1 MLVGFSQRDE
11 AALKVLLLALKFLLN
26 FTINFYV
33 FLLIVLDVLKEV
45 RVDWAAKHFGV
56 HLVLEHFVNIDHLT
70 VLKEFVFSDLGF
82 VLADQVLNFV
92 LFGSQLVDYV
102 AEIGVRFV
110 KFLQLVVHVFCF
122 FFKGQDLVLHG
133 RNFFFQLLDLE
144 VEHKLEFF

>member
-1 MLVGFSQRDE
+1 MLVGFGQRDE
-11 AALKVLLLALKFLLN
+11 AALKVLLLALKFFLN

-45 RVDWAAKHFGV
+45 RVDRATKHFGV
-56 HLVLEHFVNIDHLT
+56 HLVLQHFVNIDHLT

-82 VLADQVLNFV
+82 VLANQMLNFI
-92 LFGSQLVDYV
+92 LFCSQLIHYV

-122 FFKGQDLVLHG
+122 FLKGQDLVLHG

>member
-1 MLVGFSQRDE
+1 MLQ
-11 AALKVLLLALKFLLN
+11 
-26 FTINFYV
+26 
-33 FLLIVLDVLKEV
+33 
-45 RVDWAAKHFGV
+45 
-56 HLVLEHFVNIDHLT
+56 HFVNIDHLT

-102 AEIGVRFV
+102 SEIGVRFV

-122 FFKGQDLVLHG
+122 FFKGQDLILHG
-133 RNFFFQLLDLE
+133 RNFFFQLLDLK